1 MKHIQYPSASNQ
13 YAYRSNQK
21 LSKQSKQSKQSH
33 IEEMKRFNK
42 HLIDLTYR
50 LS

>member
-1 MKHIQYPSASNQ
+1 MKHIQYPSATNQ
-13 YAYRSNQK
+13 YYNRSSYK
-21 LSKQSKQSKQSH
+21 LSKEYKEAH

-42 HLIDLTYR
+42 HLIELTNR

>member
-21 LSKQSKQSKQSH
+21 LSKQSKQAH